1 MVCWQKHR
9 LSEYSYTSG
18 FRTFVVMTNRFAENV
33 RILRQHKNMT
43 QAMLAA
49 EFNLNRTTVSAWE
62 DGRAEP
68 RVAVLLELS
77 SFFGVSLDELIYGD
91 AEHPSPQKNGQN
103 VRVLTIPVDANDG
116 SERISIVPVKAAAGY
131 ASGYGD
137 LDFIAGLPTFRMP
150 VTELPQD
157 MTLRMFQIEGDSM
170 LPIRSGSYILAS
182 YVEDPA
188 TISAKLPCIVVT
200 RNDGIVFKRVE
211 RVLSSGGYRLHS
223 DNALFASYEIDGD
236 AVSELWRARAYL
248 GFDFDLQS
256 DDRLA
261 INERLRRIEE
271 HLSLRNG

>member
-1 MVCWQKHR
+1 
-9 LSEYSYTSG
+9 
-18 FRTFVVMTNRFAENV
+18 MTNRFAENV
-33 RILRQHKNMT
+33 RTLRQNRNMT

-77 SFFGVSLDELIYGD
+77 AFFGVSLDDLIYGD
-91 AEHPSPQKNGQN
+91 AEHPSPKATGNA
-103 VRVLTIPVDANDG
+103 VRVLTIPVDPRDG

-150 VTELPQD
+150 VNELPQD

-170 LPIRSGSYILAS
+170 LPIRSGSYVLAS
-182 YVEDPA
+182 YIDDRNSLA
-188 TISAKLPCIVVT
+188 GKAPCIVVT

-211 RVLSSGGYRLHS
+211 RLTNAYRLHS
-223 DNALFASYEIDGD
+223 DNPLFESYTIDEEQVLEI
-236 AVSELWRARAYL
+236 WRARAFL
-248 GFDFDLQS
+248 GFDFDLRTDEQAS
-256 DDRLA
+256 
-261 INERLRRIEE
+261 ISERLRRIEE